1 MLSNARIYG
10 LPAVLLVCCLLALSN
25 ATQAQTVRAAVYENP
40 PKVYVNQSG
49 QPDGIFIAVLEA
61 LAASNDWQLEWQP
74 CQWQQCLQMLENS
87 ELDLVPDVAWSEE
100 RSALFDFHQIPVLHS
115 WSQIYQGDGPL
126 LQSIPELHGKRLAVL
141 QGSIQQQHL
150 QRQALEF
157 GTEIIF
163 VYADSY
169 QLAFNAVQRGEAD
182 AAAANH
188 TFGDLQAE
196 VMGLRPTPIMFQ
208 PSRLYFATT
217 RGRNSGLL
225 EQIDQQLQGWR
236 NDPQSVYFNI
246 LRDWQPDNSTIIA
259 RIPPVTWWLGALL
272 LGLLLLTLG
281 FNLLLRYRVQE
292 KTRHLHHNEQRL
304 QTILNG
310 VDACIFIKDTD
321 LRYSYGN
328 QKLCTLLGRTQDE
341 LLGCDDGQLFDDE
354 TAGRLRS
361 IDLMV
366 LEQGERF
373 SQEEQ
378 VTLAKTGEQL
388 SFLTNKL
395 PLHDPQG
402 NTYAICGISSD
413 ISDLRKMQHKAHQ
426 LSFYDP
432 LTALPNRRLLI
443 DRLSHALA
451 SHARSGLEGVLIV
464 IDIDNF
470 KMVNDT
476 RGLAFGDEL
485 LCQVADRLTAQL
497 RAADTVARLG
507 ADEFAIL
514 LENLN
519 ASPDANLQHMQRIAA
534 QLLDS
539 LAVPYSLRD
548 GRCICSASMGLV
560 MLSEGDGTA
569 EELLKRADL
578 AMVDA
583 KNHERGGIRFF
594 NPDMQA
600 EANRRAALETALRQA
615 IQTQQLQLY
624 LQPQV
629 NAQGDICSM
638 EVLLRWKHPDEG
650 FISPAEFIPLA
661 ENSGLILPLGNWVLQ
676 QACRQLA
683 EWSHGHPLGHI
694 RLAVNISSRQFR
706 HAQFVE
712 TLLQCLHD
720 HGVEAARLELEI
732 TESLLIDDLDNT
744 IRRLRELRQHGISV
758 SLDDF
763 GTGYASLSY
772 LKRLPL
778 DQVKI
783 DQSFVRDLLDDPSD
797 EAIVRSIIA
806 LGGSM
811 ELSVIAEGVETVAQH
826 ERLLALGCSLF
837 QGYLFG
843 RPAPAEYWLQ
853 QVQARQP
860 ALARTRPEA

>member
-259 RIPPVTWWLGALL
+259 RIPPVIWWLGALL

-310 VDACIFIKDTD
+310 VDACIFIKNTD
-321 LRYSYGN
+321 LRYSYVN

-443 DRLSHALA
+443 DRLSHAL
-451 SHARSGLEGVLIV
+451 
-464 IDIDNF
+464 
-470 KMVNDT
+470 
-476 RGLAFGDEL
+476 
-485 LCQVADRLTAQL
+485 
-497 RAADTVARLG
+497 
-507 ADEFAIL
+507 
-514 LENLN
+514 
-519 ASPDANLQHMQRIAA
+519 DANLQHVQRIAA

-783 DQSFVRDLLDDPSD
+783 DQSFVRDLLDDPGD